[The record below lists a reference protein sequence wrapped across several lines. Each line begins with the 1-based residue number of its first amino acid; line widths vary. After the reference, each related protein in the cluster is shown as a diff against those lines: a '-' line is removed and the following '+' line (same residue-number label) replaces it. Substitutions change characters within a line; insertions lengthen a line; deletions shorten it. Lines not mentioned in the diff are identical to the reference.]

1 MCVREV
7 IGIGSL
13 TFKPFQAYVIEND
26 KLKTMVS
33 VIHYKVQVHPN
44 VQLEA
49 IPIP

>member
-7 IGIGSL
+7 IGIVSL
-13 TFKPFQAYVIEND
+13 AFKPFQAYVIDNH

-49 IPIP
+49 MLIP